1 MGDDEEGSNK
11 NGANCSIHKDVAL
24 CRASTTSPMPM
35 SNSLNDNE
43 SMESV
48 SVTQNVPE
56 TANLHRR
63 PIRNKKAQ
71 EQKRKDIMHD
81 LMDQGN
87 AMAKVMKSYKESYDN
102 SKEFKVMM
110 METSTIETPAR
121 RAKVKEKQKE
131 IMAKQA
137 SRCLNFDDD
146 IYHPEPPSD
155 AEAVLRQGQ
164 SRLPPTPIFPK

>member
-11 NGANCSIHKDVAL
+11 NGANCSIHEDVAL
-24 CRASTTSPMPM
+24 CRASTMTSPMPTP
-35 SNSLNDNE
+35 NSLNDNE

-56 TANLHRR
+56 TANLLRR
-63 PIRNKKAQ
+63 PSGNKKAK
-71 EQKRKDIMHD
+71 EQKRRDIMHD
-81 LMDQGN
+81 LIDQGN
-87 AMAKVMKSYKESYDN
+87 AMAKVMKSYKESHDKN
-102 SKEFKVMM
+102 KEFKVMM

-146 IYHPEPPSD
+146 IYHPKPPPDDS
-155 AEAVLRQGQ
+155 
-164 SRLPPTPIFPK
+164 